1 MRHKRACFRGRVRRV
16 DPDRLVV
23 LDETGLNTT
32 MTRLC
37 GRAPRGRRLVE
48 SVPEGTWETTT
59 LLAAVRRA
67 GVVGALEFPG
77 ATDEMAFRT
86 YLEQVLVPALR
97 PGDIVVL
104 DNLAAHKVKAVARV
118 IRKAG
123 AGCWYLPPYSPD
135 FSPIEKVWAK
145 VKALVRKA
153 KARTREALGE
163 AITQAL
169 GAVTPQ
175 DCQGC
180 FTFCGYH
187 ATPECEAL

>member
-1 MRHKRACFRGRVRRV
+1 
-16 DPDRLVV
+16 VV
-23 LDETGLNTT
+23 LDETGLTT
-32 MTRLC
+32 AMTRRY
-37 GRAPRGRRLVE
+37 GRAPRGQRLVE
-48 SVPEGTWETTT
+48 AVPEAHWQTTT
-59 LLAAVRRA
+59 LVTAVRRG

-86 YLEQVLVPALR
+86 YLDEVLVPALR

-104 DNLAAHKVKAVARV
+104 DNLAAHRVKAMARH
-118 IRKAG
+118 IRMAG

-153 KARTREALGE
+153 KARTPEAVGE

-169 GAVTPQ
+169 GAVTPE

-180 FTFCGYH
+180 FDFCGYR
-187 ATPECEAL
+187 ATPECETL